1 MTRED
6 AREAIRRDWRGLI
19 ATFTGKALAPM
30 NGEDSYIC
38 PLCEHGTHG
47 DGITYDPKSRD
58 HNGLKCFG
66 CGFSGDIIDLYQ
78 QANGV
83 DFNTALQ
90 ALADKS
96 GIDLARESAQ
106 TDFSQADRKEA
117 ATQGKSA
124 QRPDLKRGRV
134 YYEKCTQAL
143 AQDHEAI
150 AYLKGRGI
158 SLETAQA
165 HGVGY
170 DGAWRSPTALGNGKN
185 PPQSKRIIIP
195 MDAGHYMARAIE
207 PPRTDAD
214 KRFQKMNEGEA
225 ALFNEACLSDTTD
238 KPVFI
243 VEGAIDALSILEVG
257 GLSLA
262 LNSTS
267 NVGLLI
273 ATLEANPT
281 KKTLVLSLDRDKA
294 GRTAERELREGLKR
308 LNTPYIT
315 ADICNGCKD
324 ANEALQKD
332 RAQFMALVDIAQN
345 KTSARPDAV
354 QAYIDTLMA
363 ADIEQFKTG
372 CAVKT
377 GFANLD
383 RQSGGLFNGLYVI
396 AAISSLGKTT
406 LAHQIA
412 DNLAMAGRDVVYF
425 SLEQSTL
432 ELVTKSL
439 ARITAKRDR
448 DNATTALAIRCG
460 NFGQNVQSALEEYR
474 GTIGDRLSIIEGN
487 FNCTVGYIG
496 DYLRQYIHK
505 TGCRPFVFVDYLQ
518 ILQPEDDASRNAKE
532 TVDHTI
538 TELKRLSRAL
548 GLTIFVICSVNRA
561 NYLTPIDFESLK
573 ESGSIEFTADCIWG
587 LQLKCLS
594 QEPLFTEA
602 NKIKEKRDRVREA
615 KAETPRQIELVCL
628 KNRSGKPSFSCFFD
642 YFPAH
647 DLFVEADGDSA
658 ADDFDYPGTRREA
671 MRI

>member
-6 AREAIRRDWRGLI
+6 ARETIRREWRQILAGM
-19 ATFTGKALAPM
+19 TGKAQEKV

-38 PLCEHGTHG
+38 PLCGHGTHG
-47 DGITYDPKSRD
+47 DGLTYDPQSRD
-58 HNGLKCFG
+58 RNGLKCFG

-78 QANGV
+78 QHNGI
-83 DFNTALQ
+83 DFNTALK
-90 ALADKS
+90 ALAIEN
-96 GIDLARESAQ
+96 GIDIERESAQ
-106 TDFSQADRKEA
+106 ADFSRADSKE
-117 ATQGKSA
+117 TTPQGESA
-124 QRPDLKRGRV
+124 QRPVLKRGRA
-134 YYEKCTQAL
+134 YYEQCVQAL
-143 AQDHEAI
+143 AQDPEAI

-165 HGVGY
+165 NGVGY
-170 DGAWRSPTALGNGKN
+170 DPLWRSPTALEQGKR
-185 PPQSKRIIIP
+185 PPISKRIIIP
-195 MDAGHYMARAIE
+195 MDAAHYMARAID
-207 PPRTDAD
+207 PPRNDAE
-214 KRFQKMNEGEA
+214 KRYQKMNEGEA
-225 ALFNEACLSDTTD
+225 ALFNEACLYDTTD

-257 GLSLA
+257 ALALA

-267 NVGLLI
+267 NTGLLLS
-273 ATLEANPT
+273 ALEVKPT

-294 GRTAERELREGLKR
+294 GRSAEKDLREGLKR
-308 LNTPYIT
+308 INTPFIT

-332 RAQFMALVDIAQN
+332 RGQFMALVDIAQT

-354 QAYIDTLMA
+354 QAYIDNLMA

-383 RQSGGLFNGLYVI
+383 KQSGGLFNGLYVI

-439 ARITAKRDR
+439 ARITAKQDR

-474 GTIGDRLSIIEGN
+474 RSTGDRLSIVEGN
-487 FNCTVGYIG
+487 FNCNVGYIG

-518 ILQPEDDASRNAKE
+518 ILQPEDDERRSAKE

-538 TELKRLSRAL
+538 TELKRLSRSL

-573 ESGSIEFTADCIWG
+573 ESGAIEFTADCIWG

-594 QEPLFTEA
+594 QEALFTEA

-628 KNRSGKPSFSCFFD
+628 KNRSGKPTFSCFFD

-658 ADDFDYPGTRREA
+658 EDDFSYTGTRREA
-671 MRI
+671 VRI

>member
-6 AREAIRRDWRGLI
+6 ARATIRRDWRQILAGM
-19 ATFTGKALAPM
+19 TGKAQEKV
-30 NGEDSYIC
+30 NGEESYIC
-38 PLCEHGTHG
+38 PLCGHGTHG
-47 DGITYDPKSRD
+47 DGLTYDPQSRD
-58 HNGLKCFG
+58 RNGLKCFG

-78 QANGV
+78 KANGI
-83 DFNTALQ
+83 DFNTALF
-90 ALADKS
+90 ALAAET
-96 GIDLARESAQ
+96 GIDIQRESAQ
-106 TDFSQADRKEA
+106 ADFSRADGKE
-117 ATQGKSA
+117 TTPQGNPV
-124 QRPDLKRGRV
+124 QRPVLKRGRQ
-134 YYEKCTQAL
+134 YYEQCAQAL
-143 AQDHEAI
+143 AADPEAI

-165 HGVGY
+165 YGVGY
-170 DGAWRSPTALGNGKN
+170 DPAWRSPTAQENRKN
-185 PPQSKRIIIP
+185 PPASKRIIIP
-195 MDAGHYMARAIE
+195 MDAAHYMARAIE
-207 PPRTDAD
+207 PPRNDAE
-214 KRFQKMNEGEA
+214 KRYQKMNEGEA
-225 ALFNEACLSDTTD
+225 ALFNDACLYDTTER
-238 KPVFI
+238 PVFV

-257 GLSLA
+257 GLALA

-267 NVGLLI
+267 NTGILI
-273 ATLEANPT
+273 AALEAKPT

-294 GRTAERELREGLKR
+294 GRSAEKDLREGLKR
-308 LNTPYIT
+308 TNTPFVS

-332 RAQFMALVDIAQN
+332 RGQFMALVDIAQN

-354 QAYIDTLMA
+354 RGYMNTLMA
-363 ADIEQFKTG
+363 SDIEQFKAG

-377 GFANLD
+377 GFADLD
-383 RQSGGLFNGLYVI
+383 KQSGGLFNGLYVI

-412 DNLAMAGRDVVYF
+412 DNLAMNGREVVYF

-439 ARITAKRDR
+439 ARITAKHDL
-448 DNATTALAIRCG
+448 DSATTALAIRCG
-460 NFGQNVQSALEEYR
+460 NFGKNVQSALEEY
-474 GTIGDRLSIIEGN
+474 GEKVGERLSIIEGN
-487 FNCTVGYIG
+487 FHCTVEYIG

-505 TGCRPFVFVDYLQ
+505 TGCKPFVFIDYLQ
-518 ILQPEDDASRNAKE
+518 ILQPDDDERRSAKE

-538 TELKRLSRAL
+538 TELKRLSRSL

-573 ESGSIEFTADCIWG
+573 ESGAIEFTADCIWG

-594 QEPLFTEA
+594 QEPLFNEA

-628 KNRSGKPSFSCFFD
+628 KNRSGKPTFSCFFD
-642 YFPAH
+642 YYAAH
-647 DLFVEADGDSA
+647 DLFVEAGGDSA
-658 ADDFDYPGTRREA
+658 EDDFTFTGSRQGARR
-671 MRI
+671 I